1 MTTGTDG
8 SLESDRGNANRQSL
22 PDDLAELKQLA
33 RRLAAHCRAYRGA
46 DLKRGITQLVTTA
59 VLFGGLAA
67 AMLVAVAYEYYWVSA
82 LLTLPTGAFLVRLF
96 IIQHDCG
103 HGSFF
108 RSRAANDM
116 LGRAISL
123 VTLTPYSVWRQAH
136 AVHHAT
142 SGNLDRRGVG
152 DINTLTVAEYR
163 ALPRFRR
170 AAYRLYR
177 HPVVQLVIGAPYQF
191 ILRQRLPFGR
201 SFLARRAWRSIL
213 SLNLA
218 AVGLYG
224 GAVLLLGY
232 ESLLIVYLPI
242 VVIAA
247 WIGGWMFF
255 IQHQFEKT
263 FWRSGKDYDF
273 QVAALLGSS
282 YYVLPGFLN
291 WLTGNIGLH
300 HIHHLCGKIPNYRLQ
315 ECLKASPELQN
326 INRLTFFQSLKSVS
340 LTLWDEDQRKMV
352 GFRSLKAVVPA

>member
-1 MTTGTDG
+1 MATGTDG
-8 SLESDRGNANRQSL
+8 SIDMDDSAADTQS
-22 PDDLAELKQLA
+22 PADEMAEFKQLA
-33 RRLAAHCRAYRGA
+33 RRLATHCRAYMVP
-46 DLKRGITQLVTTA
+46 DLKRGITQLVTTT
-59 VLFGGLAA
+59 VLFAATAA
-67 AMLVAVAYEYYWVSA
+67 AMLVAVAYEYYWLSA
-82 LLTLPTGAFLVRLF
+82 VLTLPAGGFLVRLF

-108 RSRAANDM
+108 RSRAANDF

-123 VTLTPYSVWRQAH
+123 VTLTPYSVWRYAH

-142 SGNLDRRGVG
+142 SGNLDRRGIG
-152 DINTLTVAEYR
+152 DINTLTVAEYQ
-163 ALPRFRR
+163 ALSGFQR

-177 HPVVQLVIGAPYQF
+177 HPVVQLLIGAPYQF

-201 SFLARRAWRSIL
+201 SFFTKRAWRSII

-218 AVGLYG
+218 AAGLYG
-224 GAVLLLGY
+224 GAALLFGY

-247 WIGGWMFF
+247 WAGGWMFF
-255 IQHQFEKT
+255 IQHQFENT
-263 FWRSGKDYDF
+263 YWRTGKDGDV

-291 WLTGNIGLH
+291 WFTGNIGLH

-315 ECLKASPELQN
+315 ECLKASPELQR

-340 LTLWDEDQRKMV
+340 LTLWDEDKRKMV
-352 GFRSLKAVVPA
+352 GFRGLKTAAA

>member
-1 MTTGTDG
+1 MTTGKDG
-8 SLESDRGNANRQSL
+8 SAETDCGETDRQNLSDEM
-22 PDDLAELKQLA
+22 AEFRKLA
-33 RRLAAHCRAYRGA
+33 RQLAAHCRAYRVP
-46 DLKRGITQLVTTA
+46 DLRRGVTQLVTTS
-59 VLFGGLAA
+59 VLFAALAA
-67 AMLVAVAYEYYWVSA
+67 AMLVSVAYEYYWVSA
-82 LLTLPTGAFLVRLF
+82 VLTLPAGGLLVRLF

-108 RSRAANDM
+108 RSRAANDL

-142 SGNLDRRGVG
+142 SGNLDRRGIG

-177 HPVVQLVIGAPYQF
+177 HPIVQLLIGAPYQF
-191 ILRQRLPFGR
+191 ILRQRLPFGQ
-201 SFLARRAWRSIL
+201 SFLTRRAWRSII

-242 VVIAA
+242 LVIAA

-255 IQHQFEKT
+255 IQHQFEDT
-263 FWRSGKDYDF
+263 YWRSGKDGDF
-273 QVAALLGSS
+273 HVAALLGSS
-282 YYVLPGFLN
+282 YYVLPRILN
-291 WLTGNIGLH
+291 WFTGNIGLH

-326 INRLTFFQSLKSVS
+326 INRLTFFQSLNSVR